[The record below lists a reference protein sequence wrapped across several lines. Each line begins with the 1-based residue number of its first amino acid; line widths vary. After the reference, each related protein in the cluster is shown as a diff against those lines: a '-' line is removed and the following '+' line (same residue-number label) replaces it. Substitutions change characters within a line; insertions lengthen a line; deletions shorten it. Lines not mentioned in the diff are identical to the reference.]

1 MPPCDSVAGVTFAFP
16 AFRSAPRTA
25 TSAGDIQTG
34 QDGTDGMDSIAF
46 WAAAGGMGLAVAAL
60 LVLAL
65 VRARAEIAAAAD
77 FDLKVYRDQLAEI
90 DRDLA
95 RGTLAPEEADRLRTE
110 VSRRLLEADRAATTA
125 TRSASKGG
133 IALAGALIVAT
144 IAGGFWTY
152 TRLGAPGYPDL
163 PLALRFQMSEEM
175 RAARPPQ
182 AEMEQAAAASLPA
195 PAEPDAQFAE
205 LMEKLRAAVAQ
216 RPDDLRGLEL
226 LAANEARLG
235 NLSAARAAMENVL
248 RVKGDAATAED
259 HAALA
264 ELMIM
269 ATGGRVSAEAEAELT
284 RALTL
289 DPQNGSARYYYGL
302 MAAQVGRFDR
312 TFALWRPLLDEG
324 PADAPWIAPIRAQI
338 EDVAMRAGIA
348 FTLPDAAPGPDAD
361 AVAAAQDM
369 SPEDRQA
376 MIEGMVAQLGDRL
389 ATEGGTVEDWARL
402 ISSLAVLNRKD
413 EAQAIYAEALTKFE
427 GSPSQQS
434 FLREQALNA
443 GLTP

>member
-1 MPPCDSVAGVTFAFP
+1 MEMIG
-16 AFRSAPRTA
+16 
-25 TSAGDIQTG
+25 
-34 QDGTDGMDSIAF
+34 F
-46 WAAAGGMGLAVAAL
+46 WAAAGGMGAAIAAL
-60 LVLAL
+60 FLLAMS
-65 VRARAEIAAAAD
+65 RARAEIASAAEY
-77 FDLKVYRDQLAEI
+77 DLKVYRDQLAEI

-95 RGTLAPEEADRLRTE
+95 RGTLSAEEADRLRTE
-110 VSRRLLEADRAATTA
+110 ISRRLLDADRHAQQAS
-125 TRSASKGG
+125 RSAGKGG
-133 IALAGALIVAT
+133 IALAGALILAT
-144 IAGGFWTY
+144 IGGAFWTY

-175 RAARPPQ
+175 RASRPSQ
-182 AEMEQAAAASLPA
+182 AQMEEEAAATRPA
-195 PAEPDAQFAE
+195 PVEPDAQFAE
-205 LMEKLRAAVAQ
+205 LMDRLRAAVAQ
-216 RPDDLRGLEL
+216 RPDDAQGLEL

-235 NLSAARAAMENVL
+235 NLPAARSAMENLL
-248 RVKGDAATAED
+248 RVKGDTATAAD

-269 ATGGRVSAEAEAELT
+269 ATGGRVSPEAEDHLT

-289 DPQNGSARYYYGL
+289 DAANPTARYYYGL

-324 PADAPWIAPIRAQI
+324 PDDAPWKAPIRAQI
-338 EDVAMRAGIA
+338 EDVAMRAGIQ
-348 FTLPDAAPGPDAD
+348 FTLPPAAGLPGPDAD
-361 AVAAAQDM
+361 AMAAAQDM
-369 SPEDRQA
+369 TPEDRQA

-389 ATEGGTVEDWARL
+389 ATEGGTVEEWARL

-413 EAQAIYAEALTKFE
+413 EAQTIYAEALTKFE

-443 GLTP
+443 GLAP

>member
-1 MPPCDSVAGVTFAFP
+1 MLG
-16 AFRSAPRTA
+16 
-25 TSAGDIQTG
+25 
-34 QDGTDGMDSIAF
+34 F
-46 WAAAGGMGLAVAAL
+46 WAAAGGMSAAIAAL
-60 LVLAL
+60 FLLAMA
-65 VRARAEIAAAAD
+65 RARAEIASAAD
-77 FDLKVYRDQLAEI
+77 YDLKVYRDQLSEI

-95 RGTLAPEEADRLRTE
+95 RGTLAPEEAERLRTE
-110 VSRRLLEADRAATTA
+110 VSRRLLEADRHAQSA
-125 TRSASKGG
+125 TRSAGKGG
-133 IALAGALIVAT
+133 IAIAVALILAL
-144 IAGGFWTY
+144 IGGAYWTY

-175 RAARPPQ
+175 RAARPSQ
-182 AEMEQAAAASLPA
+182 QEMEATAQRPA
-195 PAEPDAQFAE
+195 PVEPDAQFAE
-205 LMEKLRAAVAQ
+205 LMDRLRQAVAD
-216 RPDDLRGLEL
+216 RPDDAQGLQL

-235 NLSAARAAMENVL
+235 NLPAARAAMENLL
-248 RVKGDAATAED
+248 RVKGDTATAEE

-269 ATGGRVSAEAEAELT
+269 AAGGRVSPEAEEVLT
-284 RALTL
+284 RALTR
-289 DPQNGSARYYYGL
+289 DAANPTARYYYGL

-324 PADAPWIAPIRAQI
+324 PQDAPWIAPIRAQI
-338 EDVAMRAGIA
+338 EDVAMRAGIQ
-348 FTLPDAAPGPDAD
+348 FTLPPAEGLPGPDAG
-361 AVAAAQDM
+361 AMAAAEDM

-376 MIEGMVAQLGDRL
+376 MIEGMVAQLGERL
-389 ATEGGTVEDWARL
+389 ANEGGTVEEWARL

-413 EAQAIYAEALTKFE
+413 EAQEIYAEALTKFE